1 MFFKRLSG
9 SGPGIMPSFRFPDIF
24 FSLLILG
31 FLILSFSNSVFKL
44 NVYASDV
51 SLKVSSSPD
60 DIILEKSLD
69 GELLFKSR
77 NFMPGY
83 REERSL
89 ELSNRAEE
97 SVYYR
102 FVAPLLTDGNR
113 SLFSALYLKARYDD
127 GTIIYDGRL
136 SSADFVGRR
145 LEPDEEDR
153 LCLELYLPYETGNEV
168 MGMNVSFSFKI
179 WFSDSLAGLETD
191 DDSETGD
198 GSGDQGEGSQ
208 DGSDDDNEGSGS
220 QGPGGDN
227 APGSSGDGDDD
238 DHDGESDGDDGEGS
252 SGQGGGDGSGDPG
265 QGSQSGSDNDDG
277 HGSSGSGGSEDPG
290 GSGETGGTGSSGST
304 GGSGGGL
311 GGGGTIVLGSG
322 YDFGGGTQIGSTDR
336 LIISDAPDFSRTS
349 GYNGGS
355 WVLIDEDK
363 SLWRYKLPSGEFIKS
378 GFAFLYNPYSRG
390 GGSFG
395 WYHFDDEGNM
405 CFSWIKTEGDKWYFG
420 HDSSDGDLGTI
431 KTGWHHDAI
440 DNRTYYLSPATGL
453 MQTGWVSIGSGDQQH
468 MYYFATLENTYKQN
482 WFLNT
487 SLGRWIYDMLGDRT
501 YGSMYRN
508 ERTPDGRYVNG
519 DGILIE
525 ENS

>member
-1 MFFKRLSG
+1 MFFKRFSG
-9 SGPGIMPSFRFPDIF
+9 AGPGLMPSLRTLNLF
-24 FSLLILG
+24 FSLLILS
-31 FLILSFSNSVFKL
+31 FLIISISNSFFTF

-60 DIILEKSLD
+60 DMILEKNLD
-69 GELLFKSR
+69 GELLFRSR

-89 ELSNRAEE
+89 ELYNRAKKA
-97 SVYYR
+97 VYYR
-102 FVAPLLTDGNR
+102 FMAPQLTDGNR
-113 SLFSALYLKARYDD
+113 ALFSALYLKARYDD
-127 GTIIYDGRL
+127 GTIIFDGRL
-136 SSADFVGRR
+136 SGADFVGRR

-153 LCLELYLPYETGNEV
+153 LFLELYLPYETGNEV
-168 MGMNVSFSFKI
+168 MGMNVSFSFKV

-191 DDSETGD
+191 DDSEAGD
-198 GSGDQGEGSQ
+198 WSGDQGEGSQ

-220 QGPGGDN
+220 QGSGGD
-227 APGSSGDGDDD
+227 PGPSGDDD
-238 DHDGESDGDDGEGS
+238 YDGESDGDGDEGS
-252 SGQGGGDGSGDPG
+252 SGQEGGDGSGDSG
-265 QGSQSGSDNDDG
+265 QGSQAGSGNDDG
-277 HGSSGSGGSEDPG
+277 QGPSGSGDSDYPDGSGGSG
-290 GSGETGGTGSSGST
+290 GSAGSGGSGST
-304 GGSGGGL
+304 GGTGGGL

-355 WVLIDEDK
+355 WILVDEEK
-363 SLWRYKLPSGEFIKS
+363 SLWRYKLSSGEFIKS
-378 GFAFLYNPYSRG
+378 GFAFLYNPYSSG
-390 GGSFG
+390 GGRFG
-395 WYHFDDEGNM
+395 WYYFDDEGNM
-405 CFSWIKTEGDKWYFG
+405 GFSWIKTEGDKWYFG

-431 KTGWHHDAI
+431 KTGWHHDVI
-440 DNRTYYLSPATGL
+440 DNRTYYLSPANGL
-453 MQTGWVSIGSGDQQH
+453 MQTGWISIGSGDQTH

-525 ENS
+525 EDG